1 MQTSASRLPSFD
13 PSNDPFD
20 ATGEGQPP
28 DLAMIRKEV
37 IVYKINVI
45 KKIIPTPTKQP
56 KDKNGIAG

>member
-28 DLAMIRKEV
+28 DLAMIRKRMS
-37 IVYKINVI
+37 IYKSNEKE
-45 KKIIPTPTKQP
+45 KKNSIL
-56 KDKNGIAG
+56 